1 MFTGF
6 GGRNGNLP
14 YSKRCFYRRFFF
26 TVEQP
31 IEVPGHSR
39 GWLPVAANVLN
50 RRLNS
55 TAPNIDCVSDIT
67 YVRTGAG
74 WLYLAAVIDLYGRKV
89 VSWAR
94 VPSMSA
100 QLVRDALNMAISS
113 MSRIREVRGWSL
125 ALAVCLPRNYFFAT
139 SIMPDD
145 PIFLRYL

>member
-6 GGRNGNLP
+6 EGRNGNLP

-26 TVEQP
+26 TVEQQ

-39 GWLPVAANVLN
+39 GCLPVAANVLN
-50 RRLNS
+50 RRLNL
-55 TAPNIDCVSDIT
+55 TEPNIGCVSDMT

-74 WLYLAAVIDLYGRKV
+74 WLYLAAVIDLYARKV

-100 QLVRDALNMAISS
+100 QLVCDALSMTIRR
-113 MSRIREVRGWSL
+113 MSRKGSCWDIPG
-125 ALAVCLPRNYFFAT
+125 
-139 SIMPDD
+139 
-145 PIFLRYL
+145 LRQRVHF